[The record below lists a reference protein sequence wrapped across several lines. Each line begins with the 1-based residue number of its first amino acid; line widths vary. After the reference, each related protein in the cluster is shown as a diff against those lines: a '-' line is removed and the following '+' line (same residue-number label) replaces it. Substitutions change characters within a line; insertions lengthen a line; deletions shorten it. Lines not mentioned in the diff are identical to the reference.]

1 MTTIVN
7 VDFFGREDLEALKK
21 LFDLAEAHKDSEGF
35 LGEIS
40 QVLVPFKR
48 YYVRQEFIDQL
59 NRELITVKKFDGYRI
74 ERAWDGGIKRFQ
86 ENDHLLRLE
95 RILISL
101 CIYIREISFRKNI
114 IEDGF
119 EESYSLLDFFRKNQT
134 NFSDKSRW
142 AIDFYNDL
150 PTRIMQDEFHS
161 EHAIALAKALPS
173 TDIAKVENF
182 IITKDD
188 ALSKIE
194 SWKTEFED
202 KEQKVNALKE
212 KLDTY
217 TTAFN
222 FVGLYQ
228 GFASLKEVKDK
239 ALVWANR
246 RFYLLGSLL
255 VLLPC
260 SELIYFVFNMD
271 SIENN
276 PSIIGFLAFPT
287 ISMLVILFYLLKV
300 CLNNLY
306 SIRSQILQL
315 ELRMTLCQFIQSYA
329 ENSKTLKENNKEGF
343 EKFENL
349 IFSSIVSTDEKIP
362 ATFDGMEQ
370 LTNLL
375 KSIKS

>member
-1 MTTIVN
+1 M
-7 VDFFGREDLEALKK
+7 
-21 LFDLAEAHKDSEGF
+21 
-35 LGEIS
+35 
-40 QVLVPFKR
+40 
-48 YYVRQEFIDQL
+48 
-59 NRELITVKKFDGYRI
+59 
-74 ERAWDGGIKRFQ
+74 
-86 ENDHLLRLE
+86 RLE
-95 RILISL
+95 RILIFL
-101 CIYIREISFRKNI
+101 CIYLREMHFRNNLI
-114 IEDGF
+114 QDGF
-119 EESYSLLDFFRKNQT
+119 QGSAYLLNFYRNNQA

>member
-1 MTTIVN
+1 MTTPTHDN
-7 VDFFGREDLEALKK
+7 FFDHQDLEALRK

-40 QVLVPFKR
+40 QVLESCKSIYVSEAFINSLNNKLISIKKHRGFKIINAW
-48 YYVRQEFIDQL
+48 RQFQDADSL
-59 NRELITVKKFDGYRI
+59 FRLELI
-74 ERAWDGGIKRFQ
+74 
-86 ENDHLLRLE
+86 
-95 RILISL
+95 LIFL
-101 CIYIREISFRKNI
+101 CIYMREFSFRGNFIINQGHEFYPILIFFLKNKT
-114 IEDGF
+114 
-119 EESYSLLDFFRKNQT
+119 R
-134 NFSDKSRW
+134 FSEKSDW
-142 AIDFYNDL
+142 AIDFYDDL
-150 PTRIMQDEFHS
+150 PTLIMQDEFHS

-182 IITKDD
+182 ITTKDE

-194 SWKTEFED
+194 SWKAEFGD

-228 GFASLKEVKDK
+228 GFASLKEVKDQ

-246 RFYLLGSLL
+246 RFYLLGGLL

-260 SELIYFVFNMD
+260 SELIYALLNME
-271 SIENN
+271 SLKNN
-276 PSIIGFLAFPT
+276 PSIIGFIAFPT

-329 ENSKTLKENNKEGF
+329 EHSKTLKQNNKEGF

-370 LTNLL
+370 LTSLL

>member
-1 MTTIVN
+1 MTTPAHD
-7 VDFFGREDLEALKK
+7 DFFDHQDLEALRK
-21 LFDLAEAHKDSEGF
+21 LFDVAEANKNSDGF
-35 LGEIS
+35 LGEIAR
-40 QVLVPFKR
+40 VLIPFKDSC
-48 YYVRQEFIDQL
+48 VRQEYLDQL
-59 NRELITVKKFDGYRI
+59 NRELSTIKKHTYCKI
-74 ERAWDGGIKRFQ
+74 QRAWDGGFNNFQ
-86 ENDHLLRLE
+86 DADNLFRLE
-95 RILISL
+95 RILICL
-101 CIYIREISFRKNI
+101 CIYLREASFRGNFI
-114 IEDGF
+114 VQQSHGF
-119 EESYSLLDFFRKNQT
+119 YPLLNFFLRNRTRFSEKSY
-134 NFSDKSRW
+134 W
-142 AIDFYNDL
+142 AIDFYDDL
-150 PTRIMQDEFHS
+150 PTLIMQAEFHS

-173 TDIAKVENF
+173 IEIGKVQEF
-182 IITKDD
+182 ISTKDE

-194 SWKTEFED
+194 SWKAEFED
-202 KEQKVNALKE
+202 KEKKVNALKE

-228 GFASLKEVKDK
+228 GFASLKEVKDQ
-239 ALVWANR
+239 ALVWANK
-246 RFYLLGSLL
+246 RFYLLGGLL

-260 SELIYFVFNMD
+260 SELIYALLN
-271 SIENN
+271 IESLKNN
-276 PSIIGFLAFPT
+276 PSIIGFIAFPT

-329 ENSKTLKENNKEGF
+329 EHSKTLKENNKEGF

-370 LTNLL
+370 LTSLL

>member
-1 MTTIVN
+1 MTTIAN
-7 VDFFGREDLEALKK
+7 VDFFGREDLEALRK
-21 LFDLAEAHKDSEGF
+21 LFDLAETHKDSEGF

-40 QVLVPFKR
+40 QVLAPFKLI
-48 YYVRQEFIDQL
+48 YVSQDFIDQL
-59 NRELITVKKFDGYRI
+59 NRELFTIKRFNGYKI
-74 ERAWDGGIKRFQ
+74 QRAWDGGFSNFQ
-86 ENDHLLRLE
+86 EQDALFRLE
-95 RILISL
+95 RILIFL
-101 CIYIREISFRKNI
+101 CNYMREISFRRDFI
-114 IEDGF
+114 IDKGENF
-119 EESYSLLDFFRKNQT
+119 YAILSFFRHNQT
-134 NFSDKSRW
+134 KFSEESRW

-150 PTRIMQDEFHS
+150 PSRIMQDEFHS

-182 IITKDD
+182 ITTKDD

-228 GFASLKEVKDK
+228 GFASLKEAKDQ

-329 ENSKTLKENNKEGF
+329 ENSKILKENNKEGF